1 MFYYPLTG
9 GEAIVAIIVFILLMR
24 WIHKENK
31 KAEEERWM
39 QEYSQEQGQ
48 KYTTTVTLYNKN
60 DSAQTFLDENNDLL
74 VKITSDSDDDDWNIN
89 LENSTDKNVRVEV
102 NGKTVLVQ
110 KKHELLER
118 L

>member
-39 QEYSQEQGQ
+39 QELEQEQ
-48 KYTTTVTLYNKN
+48 KYTATVTLDNEDDN
-60 DSAQTFLDENNDLL
+60 VVTMLDENNDLL

-89 LENSTDKNVRVEV
+89 LENETDKNVRVEV

-110 KKHELLER
+110 KKHEVQPIQ
-118 L
+118 

>member
-1 MFYYPLTG
+1 MFFYPLTG

-39 QEYSQEQGQ
+39 QELAQEQEQ
-48 KYTTTVTLYNKN
+48 KYTATVTLDNEEDN
-60 DSAQTFLDENNDLL
+60 VVTMLDENNDLL

-89 LENSTDKNVRVEV
+89 LENETDKNVRVEV

-110 KKHELLER
+110 KKHEVQPIQ
-118 L
+118 